1 MTSEK
6 KDIWS
11 PRKTFGHGWGL
22 PVVWQGWVALAVYF
36 ALLGGGILLLA
47 PDRRPLFYVFLA
59 VITVAFVMLVRW
71 KGEEQ

>member
-6 KDIWS
+6 KDTWF

-22 PVVWQGWVALAVYF
+22 PVVWQGWAALAVYF
-36 ALLGGGILLLA
+36 ALMGGGILLLA

-59 VITVAFVMLVRW
+59 VITVAFGVVVQR
-71 KGEEQ
+71 KGER